1 MSTGSASSDD
11 TPAVFSTR
19 LKAATWDA
27 HHEAEQQGFTRAL
40 LDGSLPREG
49 FAAMAAQHYFA
60 YTALEEVGRALA
72 DDPVAAAVVDPA
84 LFRVPALERDLAALV
99 GPDWRDLVSPSRP
112 TRTYAARIEQ
122 MADDP
127 AGYIAHHYTRY
138 IGDLSGG
145 RFIRRAAAHA
155 YGLTDGTGL
164 AFYAFDQVGS
174 LPRFKEGYR
183 ARIDALG
190 LDEAAQ
196 RRVVRE
202 TRLAYQ
208 LNTEV
213 LADLERTHTTG
224 LAA

>member
-11 TPAVFSTR
+11 TPATFSAR

-27 HHEAEQQGFTRAL
+27 HGEAEQQGFTRAL
-40 LDGSLPREG
+40 LDGRLPRDAY
-49 FAAMAAQHYFA
+49 AAMVAQHYFA
-60 YTALEEVGRALA
+60 YAALEEVGRALA
-72 DDPVAAAVVDPA
+72 GHPVAAAVVDPA
-84 LFRVPALERDLAALV
+84 LFRLPALERDLDTLS
-99 GPDWRDLVSPSRP
+99 GPGWRDRISPSRP

-127 AGYIAHHYTRY
+127 AGYVAHHYTRY

-145 RFIRRAAAHA
+145 QFIRRVAARA
-155 YGLTDGTGL
+155 YGLTDTAGL
-164 AFYAFDQVGS
+164 EFYVFDQVGS

-183 ARIDALG
+183 ARIDSLG

-213 LADLERTHTTG
+213 LADLERTHEAG